1 MTQTTELL
9 EPEMTEPRVTEV
21 TRMMRLMRRRR
32 SHSPTNVHFMLLCR
46 PAGWHEGGLWW
57 AVIIIV
63 CIVKVVLVV
72 LRGVRTG
79 VPGRPVTGLHRGVV
93 GLRSVG
99 GRLVEVERPGL
110 GRRGVRREV
119 EVLRFLLPAHPHGLL
134 GWLVRLLGL
143 LVLRGGVVL
152 LLLRLTLGVRRGGVN
167 LVFAILGLVL
177 NSLIDLSDRLI
188 LSRRSHRGRPG
199 KDFRQFWMLDREQVV
214 ERNERNNSKHRSNLS
229 KGTK

>member
-21 TRMMRLMRRRR
+21 TRMMRVVRWRW
-32 SHSPTNVHFMLLCR
+32 SHPPTNVYFVLLSR
-46 PAGWHEGGLWW
+46 PSRRHEGGL
-57 AVIIIV
+57 AVIIVV

-99 GRLVEVERPGL
+99 GRLVEVERPRL
-110 GRRGVRREV
+110 GRRGVRREM
-119 EVLRFLLPAHPHGLL
+119 EVLRFLLPAHPHRLL

-188 LSRRSHRGRPG
+188 LSRRSHGGRPG

-214 ERNERNNSKHRSNLS
+214 ERNERNNSNHRSNLS

>member
-9 EPEMTEPRVTEV
+9 EPEMTETRVTEV

-32 SHSPTNVHFMLLCR
+32 SHSPTDVHFMLLCR
-46 PAGWHEGGLWW
+46 PAGRHEGGLCG

-79 VPGRPVTGLHRGVV
+79 VPGRAVTGLHRGVV
-93 GLRSVG
+93 GLRSVS

-110 GRRGVRREV
+110 GGGGVGREV
-119 EVLRFLLPAHPHGLL
+119 EVLRFLLPADPHGLL
-134 GWLVRLLGL
+134 GGLVRLLGL
-143 LVLRGGVVL
+143 LVVRGRVVL

-167 LVFAILGLVL
+167 LVFAILSLVL

-188 LSRRSHRGRPG
+188 LSRWGHWGRPG
-199 KDFRQFWMLDREQVV
+199 KDVRQFWMLDREW
-214 ERNERNNSKHRSNLS
+214 
-229 KGTK
+229 